1 VLDWLQQ
8 QVGARPEEF
17 HGTAYVTPSLEQD
30 SAIVAKVVTTSN
42 WVDAVGNFN
51 LLLFANGIANPIGWI
66 NTRLLTGILLKFD
79 KEVYT
84 SVARGRKE
92 NRMLTYA
99 VAMIC
104 MLLFTAANG
113 NTASESAT
121 GSSPRESGTL
131 MLGLQRNLLVTFEFV
146 IE

>member
-1 VLDWLQQ
+1 MLDWLQQ

-17 HGTAYVTPSLEQD
+17 HGTADVTASLEQD

-51 LLLFANGIANPIGWI
+51 
-66 NTRLLTGILLKFD
+66 LLKFD

-104 MLLFTAANG
+104 LLLFTAANG

-121 GSSPRESGTL
+121 GSSP
-131 MLGLQRNLLVTFEFV
+131 
-146 IE
+146 